1 MDLFRT
7 SRDVWGQEV
16 LQGMSWDLIPIFFG
30 AGAALIVGHLLYRW
44 LLAPGQPAAKF
55 PRRAGQPK

>member
-1 MDLFRT
+1 MDLFRV

-30 AGAALIVGHLLYRW
+30 AGAVLILGHLLYRW
-44 LLAPGQPAAKF
+44 LLAPSQSVAKA
-55 PRRAGQPK
+55 PRRFGQPK